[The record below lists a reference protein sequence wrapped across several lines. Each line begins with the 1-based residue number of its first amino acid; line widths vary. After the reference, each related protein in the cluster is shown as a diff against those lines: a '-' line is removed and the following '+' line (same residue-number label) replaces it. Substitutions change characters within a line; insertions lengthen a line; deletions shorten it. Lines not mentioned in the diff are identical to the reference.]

1 MSQAMQRRKRRGA
14 QSWIGTLGKMKTGQ
28 MLGESLAPLEIG
40 AESPPSTHASL
51 GDTPRK
57 QLATSP
63 RLASLRL
70 QPCTWQ
76 PPAGFMQGR
85 QRGAAP
91 AGSKHTG
98 RRALPPARPRG
109 GAPADGPLRAPAR
122 AARWRLTWRSGRRR
136 RHNAEGSAR
145 ARAQGRGLGAVRTCA
160 RGGAASASPSRGAHR
175 VTWGHG
181 PMGAPLCTL
190 SQARAPPPGLGA
202 PTRDPPGS
210 LRVP

>member
-57 QLATSP
+57 QLAMSP

-91 AGSKHTG
+91 AWSKHTG

-136 RHNAEGSAR
+136 RHDAEGSAR
-145 ARAQGRGLGAVRTCA
+145 ARALGRGLGAVRTCA
-160 RGGAASASPSRGAHR
+160 RALGRGLGVAVSGRAPGHVGARPNGSAPVHA
-175 VTWGHG
+175 VTG
-181 PMGAPLCTL
+181 
-190 SQARAPPPGLGA
+190 ARASTRPGG
-202 PTRDPPGS
+202 TH
-210 LRVP
+210 